1 VGKIGDR
8 KEALGTA
15 FADRR
20 SHTPELA
27 LVSRLPPPEFSPPL
41 SQNPVESFLAVVSS
55 TAAAGGGVR
64 ESAPWELDG
73 SATEVSGS
81 TTVPSP
87 LPPDDDADEDGITS
101 GSIWDACSSAFR

>member
-1 VGKIGDR
+1 MRGVGR
-8 KEALGTA
+8 SVKEALGTA
-15 FADRR
+15 FVDRR

-41 SQNPVESFLAVVSS
+41 NRVESFLAVVSS

-101 GSIWDACSSAFR
+101 GSTWDACSSAFR